1 MNKIID
7 DWIFS
12 PLPPNAKH
20 PAVMA
25 GCSFYR
31 PSSLHGQPG
40 LVGVFVRAVFCWGAD
55 AVVEVGLVA
64 DLLEVGAVVDVVFEV
79 EGWAAA
85 DAGAVP
91 VEWGPA
97 VFNLDGVAAFG
108 GGEAV
113 DADGVHGAAIGI
125 TAHFHSLA
133 GAASHFRN
141 E

>member
-1 MNKIID
+1 
-7 DWIFS
+7 
-12 PLPPNAKH
+12 
-20 PAVMA
+20 MA
-25 GCSFYR
+25 
-31 PSSLHGQPG
+31 
-40 LVGVFVRAVFCWGAD
+40 GVFVGAVFGWGAD

-64 DLLEVGAVVDVVFEV
+64 DLLEVGAVIDVVFEV

-85 DAGAVP
+85 DTCAVP
-91 VEWGPA
+91 VERGPV
-97 VFNLDGVAAFG
+97 VFDLDGVAAFG